1 MSPTRIRRCRKPL
14 ALGIACALALPW
26 TAQAQTSTPTAASA
40 REQQLEQRVDQ
51 LEQEL
56 IQLKAMVQAQ
66 QHATPPP
73 AAAAPAAPAQNVAA
87 APAAAAKPVFAT
99 APGVSVALH
108 GFVSATAFSQNKS
121 FTFGNGTNAE
131 FPVPGAKGSLSG
143 VDVRNTRFWLDFSGA
158 KFAGDWVGG
167 GRIEMDFFGGY
178 NGTGPYSQQQPTP
191 RLRQAYMDLTNPT
204 TGTTVRIGQQWEFM
218 FPLDNVPA
226 SLAHIAFPLG
236 FGTGMLGWRYPGVV
250 VMQDLNHGSDG
261 AKWRLDLGA
270 FEGAWKGPGDNV
282 NYLTAGNAGFRPQLE
297 ARLRV
302 ADKNWV
308 AYAAAH
314 YSEVNLK
321 GVGDTAPAPIKDSIK
336 SVGYEVGGSWKP
348 GPWVFNGLL
357 YTGKG
362 LGEIFGAMAQFGDI
376 AESGGY
382 VQAGYNF
389 TPNWSAYAFYG
400 MAKPDANDVIRWM
413 GNGAT
418 GLLKNRQSAL
428 SLQYA
433 AGAYVLGLEWMHD
446 RLDSTTDGVNRKST
460 SGNQVSV
467 SGMYKF

>member
-1 MSPTRIRRCRKPL
+1 MSPTLLRRCRAPL

-26 TAQAQTSTPTAASA
+26 AAQAQTTPSTATTGNVSA

-51 LEQEL
+51 LEQQL
-56 IQLKAMVQAQ
+56 AQLKAMIQAQ
-66 QHATPPP
+66 KQPP
-73 AAAAPAAPAQNVAA
+73 AQPAPAAPAQNVAA
-87 APAAAAKPVFAT
+87 APSAEAKPVFTT

-108 GFVSATAFSQNKS
+108 GFVSASAFSQNKS

-131 FPVPGAKGSLSG
+131 FPVPGSRGSLSG
-143 VDVRNTRFWLDFSGA
+143 MDVRNSRFWLDFSGA

-167 GRIEMDFFGGY
+167 GRIEMDFYGGF

-191 RLRQAYMDLTNPT
+191 RLRQAYMDLTNPV
-204 TGTTVRIGQQWEFM
+204 TGTTVRVGQQWELM
-218 FPLDNVPA
+218 FPIDNIPD
-226 SLAHIAFPLG
+226 SLSHIAFPLG
-236 FGTGMLGWRYPGVV
+236 FGTGMVGWRFPGVV

-270 FEGAWKGPGDNV
+270 FEGQWNGPGDNV

-302 ADKNWV
+302 ADKTWV

-321 GVGDTAPAPIKDSIK
+321 GVGNTVAAPIKDKVK
-336 SVGYEVGGSWKP
+336 SVGYEVGGAWMP
-348 GPWVFNGLL
+348 GPWVFKGLA

-362 LGEIFGAMAQFGDI
+362 LGEIFGALSQFGDI
-376 AESGGY
+376 SESGGY
-382 VQAGYNF
+382 VQAGYKF

-400 MAKPDANDVIRWM
+400 IAKPDRADVLRWI
-413 GNGAT
+413 GAA
-418 GLLKNRQSAL
+418 GRLKNQQSAL
-428 SLQYA
+428 SVQYA
-433 AGAYVLGLEWMHD
+433 TGAYALSVEWLHD
-446 RLDSTTDGVNRKST
+446 KLDSANGATATRTTT
-460 SGNQVSV
+460 GNQVSLN
-467 SGMYKF
+467 GMYKF

>member
-1 MSPTRIRRCRKPL
+1 MSPTLNRRCRAPL

-26 TAQAQTSTPTAASA
+26 AAQAQTTPSTATTGSVSA

-51 LEQEL
+51 LEQQL
-56 IQLKAMVQAQ
+56 AQLKAMIQAQ
-66 QHATPPP
+66 KQPP
-73 AAAAPAAPAQNVAA
+73 AQPAPAAPAQNVAA
-87 APAAAAKPVFAT
+87 APPAEAKPVFTT

-108 GFVSATAFSQNKS
+108 GFVSASAFSQNKS

-131 FPVPGAKGSLSG
+131 FPVPGSRGSLSG
-143 VDVRNTRFWLDFSGA
+143 MDVRNSRFWLDFSGA

-167 GRIEMDFFGGY
+167 GRIEMDFYGGF

-191 RLRQAYMDLTNPT
+191 RLRQAYMDLTNPV
-204 TGTTVRIGQQWEFM
+204 TGTTVRVGQQWELM
-218 FPLDNVPA
+218 FPIDNIPD
-226 SLAHIAFPLG
+226 SLSHIAFPLG
-236 FGTGMLGWRYPGVV
+236 FGTGMVGWRFPGVV

-270 FEGAWKGPGDNV
+270 FEGQWNGPGDNV

-302 ADKNWV
+302 ADKTWV

-321 GVGDTAPAPIKDSIK
+321 GVGNTVAAPIKDKVK
-336 SVGYEVGGSWKP
+336 SVGYEVGGAWMP
-348 GPWVFNGLL
+348 GPWVFKGLA

-362 LGEIFGAMAQFGDI
+362 LGEIFGALSQFGDI
-376 AESGGY
+376 SESGGY
-382 VQAGYNF
+382 VQAGYKF

-400 MAKPDANDVIRWM
+400 IAKPDRADVLRWI
-413 GNGAT
+413 GAA
-418 GLLKNRQSAL
+418 GRLKNQQSAL
-428 SLQYA
+428 SVQYA
-433 AGAYVLGLEWMHD
+433 TGAYALSVEWLHD
-446 RLDSTTDGVNRKST
+446 KLDSANGATATRTTT
-460 SGNQVSV
+460 GNQVSLN
-467 SGMYKF
+467 GMYKF

>member
-1 MSPTRIRRCRKPL
+1 MSPTLLRRCRAPL

-26 TAQAQTSTPTAASA
+26 AAQAQTTPSTATTGNVSA

-51 LEQEL
+51 LEQQL
-56 IQLKAMVQAQ
+56 AQLKAMIQAQ
-66 QHATPPP
+66 KQPP
-73 AAAAPAAPAQNVAA
+73 AQPAPAAPAQNVAA
-87 APAAAAKPVFAT
+87 APSAEAKPVFTT

-108 GFVSATAFSQNKS
+108 GFVSASAFSQNKS

-131 FPVPGAKGSLSG
+131 FPVPGSRGSLSG
-143 VDVRNTRFWLDFSGA
+143 MDVRNSRFWLDFSGA

-167 GRIEMDFFGGY
+167 GRIEMDCYGGF

-191 RLRQAYMDLTNPT
+191 RLRQAYMDLTNPV
-204 TGTTVRIGQQWEFM
+204 TGTTVRVGQQWELM
-218 FPLDNVPA
+218 FPIDNIPD
-226 SLAHIAFPLG
+226 SLSHIAFPLG
-236 FGTGMLGWRYPGVV
+236 FGTGMVGWRFPGVV

-270 FEGAWKGPGDNV
+270 FEGQWNGPGDNV

-302 ADKNWV
+302 ADKTWV

-321 GVGDTAPAPIKDSIK
+321 GVGNTVAAPIKDKVK
-336 SVGYEVGGSWKP
+336 SVGYEVGGAWMP
-348 GPWVFNGLL
+348 GPWVFKGLA

-362 LGEIFGAMAQFGDI
+362 LGEIFGALSQFGDI
-376 AESGGY
+376 SESGGY
-382 VQAGYNF
+382 VQAGYKF

-400 MAKPDANDVIRWM
+400 IAKPDRADVLRWI
-413 GNGAT
+413 GAA
-418 GLLKNRQSAL
+418 GRLKNQQSAL
-428 SLQYA
+428 SVQYA
-433 AGAYVLGLEWMHD
+433 TGAYALSVEWLHD
-446 RLDSTTDGVNRKST
+446 KLDSANGATATRTTT
-460 SGNQVSV
+460 GNQVSLN
-467 SGMYKF
+467 GMYKF

>member
-1 MSPTRIRRCRKPL
+1 MSPTLNRRCRAPL

-26 TAQAQTSTPTAASA
+26 AAQAQTTPSTATTGNVSA

-51 LEQEL
+51 LEQQL
-56 IQLKAMVQAQ
+56 AQLKAMIQAQ
-66 QHATPPP
+66 KQPP
-73 AAAAPAAPAQNVAA
+73 AQPAPAAPAQNVAA
-87 APAAAAKPVFAT
+87 APSAEAKPVFTT

-108 GFVSATAFSQNKS
+108 GFVSASAFSQNKS

-131 FPVPGAKGSLSG
+131 FPVPGSRGSLSG
-143 VDVRNTRFWLDFSGA
+143 MDVRNSRFWLDFSGA

-167 GRIEMDFFGGY
+167 GRIEMDFYGGF

-191 RLRQAYMDLTNPT
+191 RLRQAYMDLTNPV
-204 TGTTVRIGQQWEFM
+204 TGTTVRVGQQWELM
-218 FPLDNVPA
+218 FPIDNIPD
-226 SLAHIAFPLG
+226 SLSHIAFPLG
-236 FGTGMLGWRYPGVV
+236 FGTGMVGWRFPGVV

-270 FEGAWKGPGDNV
+270 FEGQWNGPGDNV

-302 ADKNWV
+302 ADKTWV

-321 GVGDTAPAPIKDSIK
+321 GVGNTVAAPIKDKVK
-336 SVGYEVGGSWKP
+336 SVGYEVGGAWMP
-348 GPWVFNGLL
+348 GPWVFKGLA

-362 LGEIFGAMAQFGDI
+362 LGEIFGALSQFGDI
-376 AESGGY
+376 SESGGY
-382 VQAGYNF
+382 VQAGYKF

-400 MAKPDANDVIRWM
+400 IAKPDRADVLRWI
-413 GNGAT
+413 GAA
-418 GLLKNRQSAL
+418 GRLKNQQSAL
-428 SLQYA
+428 SVQYA
-433 AGAYVLGLEWMHD
+433 TGAYALSVEWLHD
-446 RLDSTTDGVNRKST
+446 KLDSANGATATRTTT
-460 SGNQVSV
+460 GNQVSLN
-467 SGMYKF
+467 GMYKF

>member
-1 MSPTRIRRCRKPL
+1 MSPTLIRRCRRPL
-14 ALGIACALALPW
+14 ALGIACALAMPW
-26 TAQAQTSTPTAASA
+26 AAQAQTSTSTTGNVSA

-51 LEQEL
+51 LEQQL
-56 IQLKAMVQAQ
+56 AQLKAMIQAQ
-66 QHATPPP
+66 KQQP
-73 AAAAPAAPAQNVAA
+73 ASQPAPAAPAQNVAA
-87 APAAAAKPVFAT
+87 APATEAKPVFIT

-108 GFVSATAFSQNKS
+108 GFVSATAFSQNRS

-131 FPVPGAKGSLSG
+131 FPVPGSKGSLSG

-167 GRIEMDFFGGY
+167 GRIEMDFYGGF

-191 RLRQAYMDLTNPT
+191 RLRQAYMDLTNPN
-204 TGTTVRIGQQWEFM
+204 TGTTVRVGQQWELM
-218 FPLDNVPA
+218 FPVDNTPV

-236 FGTGMLGWRYPGVV
+236 FAAGYGGWRFPGIVL
-250 VMQDLNHGSDG
+250 MQDLNHGSDG
-261 AKWRLDLGA
+261 PKWRLDLGA

-302 ADKNWV
+302 ADKDWV
-308 AYAAAH
+308 AYAVAH

-321 GVGDTAPAPIKDSIK
+321 GVGDAAPTPIKDTIK

-348 GPWVFNGLL
+348 GPWVFNALA

-362 LGEIFGAMAQFGDI
+362 LGEIFGAMSQFGDI
-376 AESGGY
+376 SESGGF

-400 MAKPDANDVIRWM
+400 ISKPDANDVIRWM
-413 GNGAT
+413 GNGST
-418 GLLKNRQSAL
+418 GLLKNRQAAL

-433 AGAYVLGLEWMHD
+433 TGAYALGLEWMHD
-446 RLDSTTDGVNRKST
+446 KLDSTTDGIHRKT
-460 SGNQVSV
+460 TNGNQVSV

>member
-1 MSPTRIRRCRKPL
+1 MSPTLLRRCRAPL

-26 TAQAQTSTPTAASA
+26 AAQAQTTPSTATTGSVSA

-51 LEQEL
+51 LEQQL
-56 IQLKAMVQAQ
+56 AQLKAMIQAQ
-66 QHATPPP
+66 KQQP
-73 AAAAPAAPAQNVAA
+73 AQPAPAAPAQNVAA
-87 APAAAAKPVFAT
+87 TPSAEAKPVFTT

-108 GFVSATAFSQNKS
+108 GFVSASAFSQNKS

-131 FPVPGAKGSLSG
+131 FPVPGSRGSLSG
-143 VDVRNTRFWLDFSGA
+143 MDVRNSRFWLDFSGA

-167 GRIEMDFFGGY
+167 GRIEMDFYGGF

-191 RLRQAYMDLTNPT
+191 RLRQAYMDLTNPV
-204 TGTTVRIGQQWEFM
+204 TGTTVRVGQQWELM
-218 FPLDNVPA
+218 FPIDNIPD
-226 SLAHIAFPLG
+226 SLSHIAFPLG
-236 FGTGMLGWRYPGVV
+236 FGTGMVGWRFPGVV

-270 FEGAWKGPGDNV
+270 FEGQWNGPGDNV

-302 ADKNWV
+302 ADKTWV

-321 GVGDTAPAPIKDSIK
+321 GVGNTVAAPIKDKVK
-336 SVGYEVGGSWKP
+336 SVGYEVGGAWMP
-348 GPWVFNGLL
+348 GPWVFKGLA

-362 LGEIFGAMAQFGDI
+362 LGEIFGALSQFGDI
-376 AESGGY
+376 SESGGY
-382 VQAGYNF
+382 VQAGYKF

-400 MAKPDANDVIRWM
+400 IAKPDRADVLRWI
-413 GNGAT
+413 GAA
-418 GLLKNRQSAL
+418 GRLKNQQSAL
-428 SLQYA
+428 SVQYA
-433 AGAYVLGLEWMHD
+433 TGAYALSVEWLHD
-446 RLDSTTDGVNRKST
+446 KLDSANGATATRTTT
-460 SGNQVSV
+460 GNQVSLN
-467 SGMYKF
+467 GMYKF

>member
-1 MSPTRIRRCRKPL
+1 MSPTLLRRCRAPL

-26 TAQAQTSTPTAASA
+26 AAQAQTTPSTATTGNVSA

-51 LEQEL
+51 LEQQL
-56 IQLKAMVQAQ
+56 AQLKAMIQAQ
-66 QHATPPP
+66 KQQP
-73 AAAAPAAPAQNVAA
+73 AQPAPAAPAQNVAA
-87 APAAAAKPVFAT
+87 APSAEAKPVFTT

-108 GFVSATAFSQNKS
+108 GFVSASAFSQNKS

-131 FPVPGAKGSLSG
+131 FPVPGSRGSLSG
-143 VDVRNTRFWLDFSGA
+143 MDVRNSRFWLDFSGA

-167 GRIEMDFFGGY
+167 GRIEMDFYGGF

-191 RLRQAYMDLTNPT
+191 RLRQAYMDLTNPV
-204 TGTTVRIGQQWEFM
+204 TGTTVRVGQQWELM
-218 FPLDNVPA
+218 FPIDNIPD
-226 SLAHIAFPLG
+226 SLSHIAFPLG
-236 FGTGMLGWRYPGVV
+236 FGTGMVGWRFPGVV

-270 FEGAWKGPGDNV
+270 FEGQWNGPGDNV

-302 ADKNWV
+302 ADKTWV

-321 GVGDTAPAPIKDSIK
+321 GVGNTVAAPIKDKVK
-336 SVGYEVGGSWKP
+336 SVGYEVGGAWMP
-348 GPWVFNGLL
+348 GPWVFKGLA

-362 LGEIFGAMAQFGDI
+362 LGEIFGALSQFGDI
-376 AESGGY
+376 SESGGY
-382 VQAGYNF
+382 VQAGYKF

-400 MAKPDANDVIRWM
+400 IAKPDRADVLRWI
-413 GNGAT
+413 GAA
-418 GLLKNRQSAL
+418 GRLKNQQSAL
-428 SLQYA
+428 SVQYA
-433 AGAYVLGLEWMHD
+433 TGAYALSVEWLHD
-446 RLDSTTDGVNRKST
+446 KLDSANGATATRTTT
-460 SGNQVSV
+460 GNQVSLN
-467 SGMYKF
+467 GMYKF

>member
-1 MSPTRIRRCRKPL
+1 MSPTLNRRCRAPL

-26 TAQAQTSTPTAASA
+26 AAQAQTTPSTATTGNVSA

-51 LEQEL
+51 LEQQL
-56 IQLKAMVQAQ
+56 AQLKAMIQAQ
-66 QHATPPP
+66 KQPP
-73 AAAAPAAPAQNVAA
+73 AQPAPAAPAQNVAA
-87 APAAAAKPVFAT
+87 APSAESKPVFTT

-108 GFVSATAFSQNKS
+108 GFVSASAFSQNKS

-131 FPVPGAKGSLSG
+131 FPVPGSRGSLSG
-143 VDVRNTRFWLDFSGA
+143 MDVRNSRFWLDFSGA

-167 GRIEMDFFGGY
+167 GRIEMDFYGGF

-191 RLRQAYMDLTNPT
+191 RLRQAYMDLTNPV
-204 TGTTVRIGQQWEFM
+204 TGTTVRVGQQWELM
-218 FPLDNVPA
+218 FPIDNIPD
-226 SLAHIAFPLG
+226 SLSHIAFPLG
-236 FGTGMLGWRYPGVV
+236 FGTGMVGWRFPGVV

-270 FEGAWKGPGDNV
+270 FEGQWNGPGDNV

-302 ADKNWV
+302 ADKTWV

-321 GVGDTAPAPIKDSIK
+321 GVGNTVAAPIKDKVK
-336 SVGYEVGGSWKP
+336 SVGYEVGGAWMP
-348 GPWVFNGLL
+348 GPWVFKGLA

-362 LGEIFGAMAQFGDI
+362 LGEIFGALSQFGDI
-376 AESGGY
+376 SESGGY
-382 VQAGYNF
+382 VQAGYKF

-400 MAKPDANDVIRWM
+400 IAKPDRADVLRWI
-413 GNGAT
+413 GAA
-418 GLLKNRQSAL
+418 GRLKNQQSAL
-428 SLQYA
+428 SVQYA
-433 AGAYVLGLEWMHD
+433 TGAYALSVEWLHD
-446 RLDSTTDGVNRKST
+446 KLDSANGATATRTTT
-460 SGNQVSV
+460 GNQVSLN
-467 SGMYKF
+467 GMYKF